1 MDMEPFDGPSA
12 LGPDTV
18 DSINNLDTARMSL
31 RWALERL
38 STLGRENEQLRQK
51 MDAESKARA
60 QLEKDYQAL
69 QKISE
74 LQPPEPSK
82 RKSFQDKLHGF
93 VLMALAGKLDVAPIL
108 QREMKAQ
115 ELEATARDS
124 LAELEKKQAE
134 FDLLRQKD
142 EQRLEEIELLTQK
155 LEADAMDAANKIV
168 AERVGKL
175 QSGWLEERQQ
185 LMTQISDMSHQLM
198 MESNRKVTELES
210 KYLHKLRALQKQE
223 KIVQLRELKMK
234 GLLDTMA
241 ADLRLTMADLTNL
254 KANSNQERL
263 EQLQAL
269 RVEQAKTREIKAS
282 YEKANSIS
290 RAQNSQI
297 SALRAEVT
305 ATKKH
310 LQDIQG
316 HAQRH
321 GEEKEDLLV
330 RLRDLESSLEA
341 LTKQNSRMNESILDH
356 AEELEAE
363 RLRLS
368 QALEQERARATQL
381 GDHVEKLQNHLAKT
395 ESAVKATSED
405 LALEIERR
413 KKMEEFISKRLEPPP
428 PPPLP

>member
-1 MDMEPFDGPSA
+1 MGN
-12 LGPDTV
+12 T
-18 DSINNLDTARMSL
+18 
-31 RWALERL
+31 
-38 STLGRENEQLRQK
+38 
-51 MDAESKARA
+51 
-60 QLEKDYQAL
+60 
-69 QKISE
+69 
-74 LQPPEPSK
+74 K
-82 RKSFQDKLHGF
+82 R
-93 VLMALAGKLDVAPIL
+93 
-108 QREMKAQ
+108 
-115 ELEATARDS
+115 
-124 LAELEKKQAE
+124 
-134 FDLLRQKD
+134 
-142 EQRLEEIELLTQK
+142 
-155 LEADAMDAANKIV
+155 
-168 AERVGKL
+168 
-175 QSGWLEERQQ
+175 
-185 LMTQISDMSHQLM
+185 
-198 MESNRKVTELES
+198 ES